1 MAFQRIAGLTCNELF
16 AEVPLVVTNEDHR
29 FLVQE
34 QLRELGLSDRAK
46 LLLEPAGRNTAPA
59 ITLAA
64 LAALSEGDDP
74 VMVVSPADHMVT
86 DTEAFSQTLRRAVR
100 CAQKGSMVVLGVLPT
115 SPETGYGYIQRGSF
129 EGDDGQFNVKQFTE
143 KPELETAQNYLKTGD
158 FLWNGGLFV
167 MKASVWLKAV
177 EQFQPSI
184 HGSVHNAWTNRKID
198 GQFIRPDPEMFGVTP
213 SISADYAV
221 IERCPNSDFPI
232 NVIEL
237 NAGWSDLGAWDAVWQ
252 VGNKDQNGNVT
263 HGDTTA
269 INTKNSLIHANY
281 RLVGVV
287 GIEDIVVI
295 ETPDAVLVGRKDQ
308 AQLVKSMVQNLKSQE
323 REERLLHRKVHR
335 P

>member
-1 MAFQRIAGLTCNELF
+1 L
-16 AEVPLVVTNEDHR
+16 
-29 FLVQE
+29 
-34 QLRELGLSDRAK
+34 
-46 LLLEPAGRNTAPA
+46 
-59 ITLAA
+59 
-64 LAALSEGDDP
+64 
-74 VMVVSPADHMVT
+74 
-86 DTEAFSQTLRRAVR
+86 
-100 CAQKGSMVVLGVLPT
+100 
-115 SPETGYGYIQRGSF
+115 
-129 EGDDGQFNVKQFTE
+129 
-143 KPELETAQNYLKTGD
+143 
-158 FLWNGGLFV
+158 
-167 MKASVWLKAV
+167 
-177 EQFQPSI
+177 
-184 HGSVHNAWTNRKID
+184 
-198 GQFIRPDPEMFGVTP
+198 FGVTP